1 MRGRIALNL
10 AAFAVVSAI
19 VIGWSFATL
28 FEVDALDDP
37 DFVTV
42 EFESSPGLARGFEV
56 AYLGHAVG
64 SVHSATLR
72 DGYSEIVLRIDKG
85 EGLPEA
91 VDALARR
98 KSAIGEPFVDLAPTP
113 GTDPTSGPRL
123 DDGDRIPLARTSS
136 PISYGEL
143 FKSVDALL
151 AVIDPDQVGTV
162 VSELAAALDGRGDDL
177 RRIITGSRAL
187 TERTVANGDEIDQFL
202 ADLGD
207 ITGVLA
213 DNRDPLTRSIDAFD
227 TVTQV
232 LDETRGPIEQ
242 LLQEGPSALQLVL
255 RIIAS
260 TDAQLACTVDGLA
273 VLGPVSADGVA
284 EALGATIADSDT
296 ALAVT
301 NAVVGDD
308 GYLNLTLLFSDA
320 NEARV
325 YPERRPPPVAPT
337 VEACG
342 DLARRTVGADLGSRA
357 EAGPGGRADLAG
369 GELGTDGRPVDP
381 DAGGPTGRSDLD
393 EPDDPLLAELI
404 RRALPLL
411 LLAALAALAWWLWKR
426 YRESGDGPGDG
437 PEPLADEAD
446 ETDETV
452 GS

>member
-1 MRGRIALNL
+1 VNRRVLLNL
-10 AAFAVVSAI
+10 AAFGLISAVIIA
-19 VIGWSFATL
+19 WSFATL

-64 SVHSATLR
+64 SVHSAALR

-85 EGLPEA
+85 EELPAA

-123 DDGDRIPLARTSS
+123 VDGDRIPLERTSS
-136 PISYGEL
+136 PISYGVL

-151 AVIDPDQVGTV
+151 AAVDPDQVGTV
-162 VSELAAALDGRGDDL
+162 VDELAAALDGRGDDV
-177 RRIITGSRAL
+177 RRIIAGSRAL

-207 ITGVLA
+207 LTGVLA
-213 DNRDPLTRSIDAFD
+213 DNRDPLAQSIDAFD
-227 TVTQV
+227 AVTQV
-232 LDETRGPIEQ
+232 LDETRGPIEE

-255 RIIAS
+255 RIVAS
-260 TDAQLACTVDGLA
+260 TDAQLVCTVDGLA
-273 VLGPVSADGVA
+273 ALGPVTADGVA
-284 EALGATIADSDT
+284 EALGDTVRDSGT
-296 ALAVT
+296 ALAIT

-320 NEARV
+320 DGARV
-325 YPERRPPPVAPT
+325 YPQREPAPEAPS

-342 DLARRTVGADLGSRA
+342 ELAGRTVGADAGSRA
-357 EAGPGGRADLAG
+357 EAGPGGRSDLAD
-369 GELGTDGRPVDP
+369 GELDADGRPLDP
-381 DAGGPTGRSDLD
+381 DADGRSGSSDLD
-393 EPDDPLLAELI
+393 EPDEPLLAQVI
-404 RRALPLL
+404 RRALPFL

-426 YRESGDGPGDG
+426 RQEAGDGPGDE
-437 PEPLADEAD
+437 PEALPDEAD
-446 ETDETV
+446 ETV

>member
-1 MRGRIALNL
+1 MKGRIAINL
-10 AAFAVVSAI
+10 AAFAVVSI
-19 VIGWSFATL
+19 VVIVWSFATL

-64 SVHSATLR
+64 SVHSAALR

-85 EGLPEA
+85 EGLPAA
-91 VDALARR
+91 VDAMARR

-123 DDGDRIPLARTSS
+123 VDGDRIPLERTSS

-151 AVIDPDQVGTV
+151 AAVDPDQVGTV
-162 VSELAAALDGRGDDL
+162 VEELAAALDGRGDDL

-202 ADLGD
+202 TDMGDL
-207 ITGVLA
+207 TGVLA
-213 DNRDPLTRSIDAFD
+213 DNRDPLAQSIDAFD
-227 TVTQV
+227 AVTQT

-255 RIIAS
+255 RILAS

-273 VLGPVSADGVA
+273 VLGPVTADGVA
-284 EALGATIADSDT
+284 EALGATIADSGT
-296 ALAVT
+296 ALDVT
-301 NAVVGDD
+301 NAVVGED

-325 YPERRPPPVAPT
+325 YPERRPPPEAPP

-342 DLARRTVGADLGSRA
+342 ELASRDVGADVGRWA
-357 EAGPGGRADLAG
+357 EPGPGGRGDVAG
-369 GELGTDGRPVDP
+369 DRGLDADGRPVDP
-381 DAGGPTGRSDLD
+381 DADGPSGSSDLD
-393 EPDDPLLAELI
+393 APDDPFLAEVI
-404 RRALPLL
+404 RRALPFL

-426 YRESGDGPGDG
+426 QQEARDGPGDG
-437 PEPLADEAD
+437 PEALPDEAD
-446 ETDETV
+446 ETV